1 MSLTNNVTRMLDAH
15 KILYQACE
23 LPAEKLGALET
34 AKLLG
39 VSPDLVYKT
48 IVVKRE
54 RGKPILAVIPG
65 SREVDLK
72 ALARA
77 LGEKKL
83 FLPGEREAEQM
94 TGLQAGG
101 ISPLA
106 LLNKGFQVVIDA
118 TAQEQGEIHISGGQ
132 RGLNI
137 RLPARALAELTR
149 ARFAEISVGASTA

>member
-1 MSLTNNVTRMLDAH
+1 MGSSNNITRMLDGR
-15 KILYQACE
+15 KIPYQAFE
-23 LPAEKLGALET
+23 LPAEKLGAAET
-34 AKLLG
+34 ARLLG
-39 VSPDLVYKT
+39 VPAELVYKT

-54 RGKPILAVIPG
+54 RGKPILAVVPG
-65 SREVDLK
+65 PSEVDLK

-83 FLPGEREAEQM
+83 SLPTEREAEQM

-106 LLNKGFQVVIDA
+106 LLNKGFQVVMDVA
-118 TAQEQGEIHISGGQ
+118 AQAHEEIHISGGQ

-137 RLPARALAELTR
+137 RMPVRALAELTR
-149 ARFAEISVGASTA
+149 ARFVKIVN